1 MATTGY
7 LRKFVEENY
16 NTMNLRSIIVH
27 VRDTIISNMSNSS
40 DYNKQQVFTHVMNH
54 YYSFLKLLPKPRI
67 AQLEAKEF
75 YNAIT
80 SGQQLIGFIPPT
92 TSPVAAAAAPT
103 SSGAAAATAPMSS
116 GAAVAAAPMSSGAAA
131 AAPKSSG
138 AAAAPTSRGVAA
150 AAAVPEPTS
159 GGAAA
164 AAAAPAPRRM
174 TERRQFLSMDPY
186 AAPILHPAER
196 ETNEEYTA
204 NILRSLKNREN
215 NNNNMGGG
223 RRKRGRR
230 THRKTRRGRRN

>member
-80 SGQQLIGFIPPT
+80 SGQQLTGFIPPT

-103 SSGAAAATAPMSS
+103 SSGAAAAAPEPTSG
-116 GAAVAAAPMSSGAAA
+116 GAAAAAPMSSGAAA
-131 AAPKSSG
+131 AAPTSS
-138 AAAAPTSRGVAA
+138 GVAA
-150 AAAVPEPTS
+150 APMSSGVAAAPMSS
-159 GGAAA
+159 GAA

-174 TERRQFLSMDPY
+174 TERRQFLSMNPY
-186 AAPILHPAER
+186 AAQIQHPVER
-196 ETNEEYTA
+196 ETNEEFAASILMNMKEA
-204 NILRSLKNREN
+204 NTNSN
-215 NNNNMGGG
+215 NNHGGG
-223 RRKRGRR
+223 RRKRTRR
-230 THRKTRRGRRN
+230 RFAASRRRRGRRN